1 MNDITKIVKSFE
13 ESSVLIKRTG
23 EKIKNETKE
32 RKRWF
37 YRTLLSTLGANLLRN
52 LLRSKRTNKAGQ
64 AATAKNPSCKANMP
78 GWGTIKAGQDF

>member
-1 MNDITKIVKSFE
+1 MNDTTKIVKSFE

-32 RKRWF
+32 RKRGF

-52 LLRSKRTNKAGQ
+52 LLI
-64 AATAKNPSCKANMP
+64 PSCKANMP
-78 GWGTIKAGQDF
+78 G